1 MTATLT
7 FTQGLGVFAPE
18 YQIALTDNFRSYG
31 RGKLSVDSLR
41 ASIHQLLEYEG
52 LKIRVEVVKDTE
64 PERSLDTIVISM
76 SPLSI
81 NVPES
86 RTNERC
92 YD

>member
-1 MTATLT
+1 MIATLT
-7 FTQGLGVFAPE
+7 FTQCLGVFAPE
-18 YQIALTDNFRSYG
+18 YQVALTDNFRSYDQ
-31 RGKLSVDSLR
+31 GKLSVDGLR
-41 ASIHQLLEYEG
+41 ASIHQLLECEG

-64 PERSLDTIVISM
+64 PERSLDTILIST

-86 RTNERC
+86 RTNERS